1 MKFLSIL
8 LAGPALVA
16 GRYLSDEVSSGT
28 STHYGG
34 NVGGGACGFVGYTIP
49 SGIYGTAFSGS
60 NWNSAGVCGNCIEVT
75 GPGGKKIK
83 AMVCAFIWEC
93 HRAAFTDPFLDR

>member
-8 LAGPALVA
+8 LAAPALVA
-16 GRYLSDEVSSGT
+16 ARYLSDEVSSGT

-34 NVGGGACGFVGYTIP
+34 NVGGGACGLVSYTIP

-75 GPGGKKIK
+75 GPSGKKIK
-83 AMVCAFIWEC
+83 AMVCIFRGEW
-93 HRAAFTDPFLDR
+93 LVWLS